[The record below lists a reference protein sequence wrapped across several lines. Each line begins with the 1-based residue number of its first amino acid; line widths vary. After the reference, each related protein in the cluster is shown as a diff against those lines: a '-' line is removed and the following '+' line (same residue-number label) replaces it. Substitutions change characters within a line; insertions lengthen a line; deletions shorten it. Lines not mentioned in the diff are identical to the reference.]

1 MDALGFSRAYGF
13 FFDYAGQAAVV
24 FEEFGNVLN
33 LSKLLT
39 DAALEVVPG
48 GGIEPSTHGFSVRC
62 STD

>member
-1 MDALGFSRAYGF
+1 MGLDALGFSRAYGF

-39 DAALEVVPG
+39 DPALEVVGLPKLFRRESL
-48 GGIEPSTHGFSVRC
+48 I
-62 STD
+62 

>member
-1 MDALGFSRAYGF
+1 MGLDALGFSRAYGF

-39 DAALEVVPG
+39 DPALEVVGLPKL
-48 GGIEPSTHGFSVRC
+48 FRQ
-62 STD
+62 